1 MFVRGIAHQIVSSAA
16 ALRPFE
22 AAHRR
27 PDGVARRPALPREV
41 TVLACVAVALFASS
55 SPATQQ
61 TAPTPDGAKAVEA
74 TEARAPDAAAEY
86 DRLGEAFQRLEEE
99 HFGGAATAASDDR
112 ATYLATGVESERVAR
127 WLARAREL
135 GSELVRADL
144 LPYRRTVM
152 LSDGYT
158 PGPAYLAPL
167 RAAGRSTAIL
177 VQDAAIRSDAKTLGE
192 LLRVQVSIATR
203 TGSDGTLPTSM
214 LAVVAAEEHLASVA
228 ELLDRCAID
237 PGIAKEILDARRAFI
252 DHADFGLI
260 AAARA
265 EVVALQAE
273 VDRLLQI
280 PSGERPDFV
289 AGVRGNVRTNFDD
302 TQLLAARTGSDVYLS
317 EAAEALEDNDLE
329 GARLEIAAL
338 QERLRDGA
346 FGDLLRV
353 LAPQLLP
360 TIDMLIE
367 THGDLTSQRT
377 TLEAIAAGTEHPAVH
392 ADAGRLYM
400 RAARACAAVPADV
413 QVAVEELRAGLL
425 ATDSKQARRAIEAID
440 AHRADVIQPLLDAA
454 RSNRCTLPTHP
465 VEVTGG
471 GLMRTPAIG
480 LNGAVRMLLADAFMV
495 ADQADSGRRHDAV
508 AAALHVIA
516 HLSSLGTYSHS
527 LVAQQVARDLELP
540 LAQLRER
547 GEIDGGSRDR
557 LVRALRMLD
566 PADPFGFRR
575 AFANECTWLAAQTF
589 TLDSRAIA
597 AFERTDLLRLDPDGL
612 GFLLAM
618 FTPAPLLPFDLKP
631 GSALEGAMV
640 DIRPWFDVD
649 AYRRAHEQA
658 PALRD
663 RMLRTLSMR
672 DGAPRDSGVMAQDRT
687 PLAWLDVTKPVG
699 IVARTNAADAEY
711 ARMLDAVG
719 IAAEAARST
728 TAVPDD
734 GD

>member
-1 MFVRGIAHQIVSSAA
+1 MSLPGAFIPVFIRIASLGLAGLLCCASATAAQEATASSVAA
-16 ALRPFE
+16 AAE
-22 AAHRR
+22 TDDVGAAM
-27 PDGVARRPALPREV
+27 
-41 TVLACVAVALFASS
+41 
-55 SPATQQ
+55 
-61 TAPTPDGAKAVEA
+61 
-74 TEARAPDAAAEY
+74 EY
-86 DRLGEAFQRLEEE
+86 DRLGAEFQKLEQE
-99 HFGGAATAASDDR
+99 HFGGVALAATDDR
-112 ATYLATGVESERVAR
+112 AAYLATGIASDRVAR
-127 WLARAREL
+127 WLVRAREL
-135 GSELVRADL
+135 GAELARADA
-144 LPYRRTVM
+144 LPYQRAVT

-177 VQDAAIRSDAKTLGE
+177 VQDAAIRSDAKALGE
-192 LLRVQVSIATR
+192 LLRVQVSVATR
-203 TGSDGTLPTSM
+203 TGTDGTLPTSM
-214 LAVVAAEEHLASVA
+214 LAVVAAEEHIASVT

-237 PGIAKEILDARRAFI
+237 PSLAQDILDSRRAFI

-265 EVVALQAE
+265 EVIALQAE

-302 TQLLAARTGSDVYLS
+302 TQLLAARTGSNVYLS

-360 TIDMLIE
+360 TIDLLIE
-367 THGDLTSQRT
+367 THGDLASQRA

-413 QVAVEELRAGLL
+413 QIAIEELRAGLL
-425 ATDSKQARRAIEAID
+425 AADSRQARRAIEAID
-440 AHRADVIQPLLDAA
+440 AHRAGVIQPLLDAA
-454 RSNRCTLPTHP
+454 RSSRCTVPTHP
-465 VEVTGG
+465 IDVTGG

-495 ADQADSGRRHDAV
+495 ADETDAARRHDAV
-508 AAALHVIA
+508 LAALHVIA

-547 GEIDGGSRDR
+547 GESDGGSRDR

-566 PADPFGFRR
+566 PSDPFGFRK
-575 AFANECTWLAAQTF
+575 AFANECTWLASQTF
-589 TLDSRAIA
+589 ALDSRAIA
-597 AFERTDLLRLDPDGL
+597 AFERADLLRLDPDAL

-618 FTPAPLLPFDLKP
+618 FTPAQLLPFDLKE

-640 DIRPWFDVD
+640 DIRPWFDID

-658 PALRD
+658 PVLRD
-663 RMLRTLSMR
+663 RMLRTLSTR
-672 DGAPRDSGVMAQDRT
+672 DGAPHDAGVMAQDHT
-687 PLAWLDVTKPVG
+687 PLAWLDVTRPVG
-699 IVARTNAADAEY
+699 VVTRTSAADSEY

-719 IAAEAARST
+719 IAADGARST
-728 TAVPDD
+728 TAVPSD

>member
-1 MFVRGIAHQIVSSAA
+1 MSLPGAFIPVFIRITSLGLAGLLCCASATA
-16 ALRPFE
+16 AQE
-22 AAHRR
+22 A
-27 PDGVARRPALPREV
+27 
-41 TVLACVAVALFASS
+41 TASS
-55 SPATQQ
+55 VAAEAET
-61 TAPTPDGAKAVEA
+61 DDVGAAM
-74 TEARAPDAAAEY
+74 EY
-86 DRLGEAFQRLEEE
+86 DRLGAEFQKLEQE
-99 HFGGAATAASDDR
+99 HFGGVALAATDDR
-112 ATYLATGVESERVAR
+112 AAYLATGIASDRVAR
-127 WLARAREL
+127 WLVRAREL
-135 GSELVRADL
+135 GAELARADA
-144 LPYRRTVM
+144 LPYQRAVT

-177 VQDAAIRSDAKTLGE
+177 VQDAAIRSDAKALGE
-192 LLRVQVSIATR
+192 LLRVQVSVATR
-203 TGSDGTLPTSM
+203 TGTDGTLPTSM
-214 LAVVAAEEHLASVA
+214 LAVVAAEEHIASVT

-237 PGIAKEILDARRAFI
+237 PSLAQDILDSRRAFI

-265 EVVALQAE
+265 EVIALQAE

-302 TQLLAARTGSDVYLS
+302 TQLLAARTGSNVYLS

-360 TIDMLIE
+360 TIDLLIE
-367 THGDLTSQRT
+367 THGDLASQRA

-413 QVAVEELRAGLL
+413 QIAIEELRAGLL
-425 ATDSKQARRAIEAID
+425 AADSRQARRAIEAID
-440 AHRADVIQPLLDAA
+440 AHRAGVIQPLLDAA
-454 RSNRCTLPTHP
+454 RSSRCTVPTHP
-465 VEVTGG
+465 IDVTGG

-495 ADQADSGRRHDAV
+495 ADETDAARRHDAV
-508 AAALHVIA
+508 LAALHVIA

-547 GEIDGGSRDR
+547 GESDGGSRDR

-566 PADPFGFRR
+566 PSDPFGFRK
-575 AFANECTWLAAQTF
+575 AFANECTWLASQTF
-589 TLDSRAIA
+589 ALDSRAIA
-597 AFERTDLLRLDPDGL
+597 AFERADLLRLDPDAL

-618 FTPAPLLPFDLKP
+618 FTPAQLLPFDLKE

-640 DIRPWFDVD
+640 DIRPWFDID

-658 PALRD
+658 PVLRD
-663 RMLRTLSMR
+663 RMLRTLSTR
-672 DGAPRDSGVMAQDRT
+672 DGAPHDAGVMAQDHT
-687 PLAWLDVTKPVG
+687 PLAWLDVTRPVG
-699 IVARTNAADAEY
+699 VVTRTSAADSEY

-719 IAAEAARST
+719 IAADGARST
-728 TAVPDD
+728 TAVPSD

>member
-1 MFVRGIAHQIVSSAA
+1 MSLPGAFIPVFIRIASLGLAGLLCCASATAAQEATASSVAA
-16 ALRPFE
+16 AAE
-22 AAHRR
+22 TDDVGAAM
-27 PDGVARRPALPREV
+27 
-41 TVLACVAVALFASS
+41 
-55 SPATQQ
+55 
-61 TAPTPDGAKAVEA
+61 
-74 TEARAPDAAAEY
+74 EY
-86 DRLGEAFQRLEEE
+86 DRLGAEFQKLEQE
-99 HFGGAATAASDDR
+99 HFGGVALAATDDR
-112 ATYLATGVESERVAR
+112 AAYLATGIASDRVAR
-127 WLARAREL
+127 WLVRAREL
-135 GSELVRADL
+135 GAELARADA
-144 LPYRRTVM
+144 LPYQRAVT

-167 RAAGRSTAIL
+167 RAVGRSTAIL
-177 VQDAAIRSDAKTLGE
+177 VQDAAIRSDAKALGE
-192 LLRVQVSIATR
+192 LLRVQVSVATR
-203 TGSDGTLPTSM
+203 TGTDGTLPTSM
-214 LAVVAAEEHLASVA
+214 LAVVAAEEHIASVA

-237 PGIAKEILDARRAFI
+237 PSLAQDILESRRAFI

-265 EVVALQAE
+265 EVIALQAE

-302 TQLLAARTGSDVYLS
+302 TQLLAARTGSNVYLS

-360 TIDMLIE
+360 TIDLLIE
-367 THGDLTSQRT
+367 THGDLASQRA

-413 QVAVEELRAGLL
+413 QIAIEELRAGLL
-425 ATDSKQARRAIEAID
+425 AADSRQARRAIEAID
-440 AHRADVIQPLLDAA
+440 AHRAGVIQPLLDAA
-454 RSNRCTLPTHP
+454 RSSRCTVPTHP
-465 VEVTGG
+465 IDVTGG

-495 ADQADSGRRHDAV
+495 ADETDAARRHDAV
-508 AAALHVIA
+508 LAALHVIA

-547 GEIDGGSRDR
+547 GESDGGSRDR

-566 PADPFGFRR
+566 PSDPFGFRK
-575 AFANECTWLAAQTF
+575 AFANECAWLASQTF
-589 TLDSRAIA
+589 ALDSRAIA
-597 AFERTDLLRLDPDGL
+597 AFERADLLRLDPDAL

-618 FTPAPLLPFDLKP
+618 FTPAQLLPFDLKE

-640 DIRPWFDVD
+640 DIRPWFDID

-658 PALRD
+658 PVLRD
-663 RMLRTLSMR
+663 RMLRTLSAR
-672 DGAPRDSGVMAQDRT
+672 DGAPHDAGVMAQDHT
-687 PLAWLDVTKPVG
+687 PLAWLDVTRPVG
-699 IVARTNAADAEY
+699 VVTRTSAADSEY

-719 IAAEAARST
+719 IAADGARST
-728 TAVPDD
+728 TAVPSD

>member
-1 MFVRGIAHQIVSSAA
+1 MSLPGAFEPVFISITSLGLAGLLCCAPAAAAQEATVGSGAATAEKAEASAA
-16 ALRPFE
+16 
-22 AAHRR
+22 
-27 PDGVARRPALPREV
+27 
-41 TVLACVAVALFASS
+41 T
-55 SPATQQ
+55 
-61 TAPTPDGAKAVEA
+61 
-74 TEARAPDAAAEY
+74 EY
-86 DRLGEAFQRLEEE
+86 DRLGAEFQKLEQE
-99 HFGGAATAASDDR
+99 HFGGIASAPTDDR
-112 ATYLATGVESERVAR
+112 AAYLATGIASDRVAR

-135 GSELVRADL
+135 GAELARADA
-144 LPYRRTVM
+144 LPYQRAVT

-167 RAAGRSTAIL
+167 RAAGRGTAIL
-177 VQDAAIRSDAKTLGE
+177 VQDAAIRSDAKAIGE
-192 LLRVQVSIATR
+192 LLRVQVSVATR

-237 PGIAKEILDARRAFI
+237 PSLAQDILDSRRAFI

-280 PSGERPDFV
+280 PSGERPGFV

-302 TQLLAARTGSDVYLS
+302 TQLLAARTGADVYLS

-360 TIDMLIE
+360 TIDLLIE
-367 THGDLTSQRT
+367 TQGDLASQRT

-413 QVAVEELRAGLL
+413 QIAIEELRAGLL
-425 ATDSKQARRAIEAID
+425 AADSKQARRAIEAID
-440 AHRADVIQPLLDAA
+440 AHRAGVIQPLLDAA
-454 RSNRCTLPTHP
+454 RSSRCTVPTHP
-465 VEVTGG
+465 SDVTGG

-495 ADQADSGRRHDAV
+495 ADPADAARRHDAV
-508 AAALHVIA
+508 LAALHVIA

-547 GEIDGGSRDR
+547 GQTDGDSRDR
-557 LVRALRMLD
+557 IVRALRMLD
-566 PADPFGFRR
+566 PSDPFGFRK
-575 AFANECTWLAAQTF
+575 AFADECTWLAAQTF

-597 AFERTDLLRLDPDGL
+597 AFERADLLRLDPDSL

-618 FTPAPLLPFDLKP
+618 FTPAPLLPFDLKE

-640 DIRPWFDVD
+640 DIRPWFDID

-658 PALRD
+658 PVLRD
-663 RMLRTLSMR
+663 RMLRTLSAR
-672 DGAPRDSGVMAQDRT
+672 DGAPRDAGVMAQDRT
-687 PLAWLDVTKPVG
+687 PLAWLDVTRPVG
-699 IVARTNAADAEY
+699 VVARTGAADSEY
-711 ARMLDAVG
+711 ARMLDVFG
-719 IAAEAARST
+719 ITAEGARST
-728 TAVPDD
+728 TAVPSD